1 MGVPPVVTARP
12 GSSYILFPT
21 NNSQLPPNPGT
32 PMPLKRGK
40 SKKTISANIS
50 KLVHEGRPVNQ
61 SIAIAL
67 KQAVKIAKKK

>member
-1 MGVPPVVTARP
+1 
-12 GSSYILFPT
+12 
-21 NNSQLPPNPGT
+21 
-32 PMPLKRGK
+32 MPLKRGK